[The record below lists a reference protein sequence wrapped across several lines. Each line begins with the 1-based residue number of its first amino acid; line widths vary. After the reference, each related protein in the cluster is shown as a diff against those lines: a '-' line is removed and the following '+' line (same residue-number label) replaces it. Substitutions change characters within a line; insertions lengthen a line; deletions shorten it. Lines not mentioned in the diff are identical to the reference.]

1 MVQKDLFPGR
11 NRDANVRD
19 RHVDMV
25 EEGEGE
31 TN

>member
-11 NRDANVRD
+11 TRDANVRD
-19 RHVDMV
+19 RHVDM